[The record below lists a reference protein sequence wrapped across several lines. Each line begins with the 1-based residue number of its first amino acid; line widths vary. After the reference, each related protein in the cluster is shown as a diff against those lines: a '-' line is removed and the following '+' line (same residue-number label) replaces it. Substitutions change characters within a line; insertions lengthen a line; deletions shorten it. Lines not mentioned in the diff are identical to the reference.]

1 MPAIANHNQRLAQ
14 LSELIDRQI
23 EAMRTLHACL
33 QAERQALETR
43 NAEELSQAA
52 AGKSEQLAVI
62 GTLEQQRVRLVPDA
76 AAMELVCAS
85 EPELGGRWQQLLE
98 LTASC
103 RDLNEANGTLIR
115 WQRRRVEGT
124 LGLLRG
130 ASGPAIYGPDGGNQ
144 TGARVRTP
152 LASA

>member
-1 MPAIANHNQRLAQ
+1 MPVLASQTQRLAQ

-33 QAERQALETR
+33 QAERRALETR

-52 AGKSEQLAVI
+52 AGKSERLTVI
-62 GTLEQQRVRLVPDA
+62 ATLEQQRVGLVPDA
-76 AAMELVCAS
+76 QAMALACGS
-85 EPELGGRWQQLLE
+85 EPELGGRWQELLE

-124 LGLLRG
+124 LRLLRG

>member
-1 MPAIANHNQRLAQ
+1 MPAMANQNQRLAQ

-23 EAMRTLHACL
+23 EAMGTLHACL
-33 QAERQALETR
+33 QAERRALDTR
-43 NAEELSQAA
+43 NAEELSEAA
-52 AGKSEQLAVI
+52 AGKSERLTVI

-76 AAMELVCAS
+76 QAMASLCGS
-85 EPELGGRWQQLLE
+85 EPELAGRWRELLE